1 MVATTCDRL
10 PRQET
15 ATLTGHQKYLHA
27 VSHCPATGLMASA
40 SEDGSVRLWDARLKK
55 ACTATLVPSARSEL
69 ARGKCGQWV
78 GAACL
83 TSDWVVS
90 KYKFYVF
97 SRVTKYQCESYI
109 CMYLL
114 LNWWLIANMVVG
126 GAMFI

>member
-1 MVATTCDRL
+1 MCDRL

-27 VSHCPATGLMASA
+27 VSHCPSTGLVASA

-69 ARGKCGQWV
+69 ARGRCGQWV

-83 TSDWVVS
+83 TSDWVVRKKSSTQSSYKVHQRS
-90 KYKFYVF
+90 KVG
-97 SRVTKYQCESYI
+97 E
-109 CMYLL
+109 
-114 LNWWLIANMVVG
+114 LNLG
-126 GAMFI
+126 

>member
-1 MVATTCDRL
+1 MAVPICDRL

-27 VSHCPATGLMASA
+27 VSHCPSTGLVASA

-69 ARGKCGQWV
+69 ARGRCGQWV

-83 TSDWVVS
+83 TSDWVVRKVLFS
-90 KYKFYVF
+90 PVTTYKV
-97 SRVTKYQCESYI
+97 RVT
-109 CMYLL
+109 M
-114 LNWWLIANMVVG
+114 
-126 GAMFI
+126 

>member
-1 MVATTCDRL
+1 MCDRL

-27 VSHCPATGLMASA
+27 VSHCPSTGLVASA

-69 ARGKCGQWV
+69 ARGRCGQWV

-83 TSDWVVS
+83 TSDWVVR
-90 KYKFYVF
+90 KNKFYSVQLQSTPEIE
-97 SRVTKYQCESYI
+97 SRRAEFRINFLSD
-109 CMYLL
+109 
-114 LNWWLIANMVVG
+114 
-126 GAMFI
+126 